1 MTPVRIALIYL
12 ALASLWILLSDR
24 VLYWLVAADSSSFL
38 FWQTTKGWLFVIASS
53 VIIYLLAFRLNWALS
68 RQLDLKRRHLAL
80 VRRKAYTDYLTGL
93 PNRRF
98 GQRVVRRLL
107 AQAERSGASVCVIL
121 LDLDDFKQV
130 NDSLGHRAG
139 DQLLVALAQRLQ
151 ANLGPGEHLVRQGGD
166 EFLLLC
172 SGAESRARLA
182 DRISALLDVL
192 TEPVAIEGLEL
203 TVTASAG
210 LACFPQDGDQLG
222 TLMRNV
228 DLALHDSKKYKH
240 CFNFYQPEM
249 ATNLQ
254 HRFDLQQALREA
266 LDNEAIEVY
275 YQPVYEPATGRYSGA
290 EALARWPTPDGFIS
304 PADFIP
310 VAEQSGLIRRLGQM
324 VLEKAFAHTAELIQ
338 QTGRPLTISVNVSPK
353 QFVHRHIIMDLQLAL
368 SHSGIDPR
376 CVILE
381 ITEGVLLNNVIEAAE
396 IIRQLTALGVAI
408 SMDDFGQGYSS
419 LSYLRQHP
427 FSYLKIDRSFV
438 QGMDQS
444 RQDKALVEA
453 CVALAKGLDLK
464 VVAEGVE
471 TEAQRLALEAL
482 GVEYLQGFWLARPM
496 TAEAFTTLLQR
507 PPVNA

>member
-24 VLYWLVAADSSSFL
+24 VLYWLVAADSTSFL

-53 VIIYLLAFRLNWALS
+53 VIIYLLAYRLNWALS
-68 RQLDLKRRHLAL
+68 RQLDLKRRHLSL

-98 GQRVVRRLL
+98 GLRVMRRLL
-107 AQAERSGASVCVIL
+107 GQAERSGKGFCVIL
-121 LDLDDFKQV
+121 VDLDDFKQV

-139 DQLLVALAQRLQ
+139 DQLIVALAERLKAQ
-151 ANLGPGEHLVRQGGD
+151 LGPGEHLVRQGGD
-166 EFLLLC
+166 EFLMMC
-172 SGAESRARLA
+172 AGTESRHRVAARA
-182 DRISALLDVL
+182 GALLETL
-192 TEPVAIEGLEL
+192 TEPVTLDGMEL

-210 LACFPQDGDQLG
+210 VACYPDDGQQLLG
-222 TLMRNV
+222 LMRSV
-228 DLALHDSKKYKH
+228 DLALHHSKKYKH

-249 ATNLQ
+249 ATSLQ
-254 HRFDLQQALREA
+254 HRFDLQQKLREA
-266 LDNEAIEVY
+266 LEEDGLEVFF
-275 YQPVYEPATGRYSGA
+275 QPVYEPVEGRCTGS
-290 EALARWPTPDGFIS
+290 EALVRWRTAEGFIS

-310 VAEQSGLIRRLGQM
+310 VAEQSGQIRKLGMMVLRKAFSRTVELIRESGQ
-324 VLEKAFAHTAELIQ
+324 
-338 QTGRPLTISVNVSPK
+338 PLTISVNVSPK
-353 QFVHRHIIMDLQLAL
+353 QFVHGYIVTDLQQAL
-368 SHSGIDPR
+368 HESGIDPQ

-396 IIRQLTALGVAI
+396 VLNQLTDLGVAI

-444 RQDKALVEA
+444 RQDRALVEA
-453 CVALAKGLDLK
+453 SVAMAQALNLK

-471 TEAQRLALEAL
+471 TQTQSLALEGL
-482 GVEYLQGFWLARPM
+482 GVDYLQGFWLARPM
-496 TAEAFTTLLQR
+496 PGDEYRTLVLQQT
-507 PPVNA
+507 VNA